1 MRCSK
6 DIRKRVLA
14 FVAGGGSKAAAAK
27 RFQVSRASVYNWL
40 SKKDGLSY
48 EKPGPRKPR
57 KLDWEALRKAV
68 EQHPHRMLK
77 EHAAQFGVSTV
88 AIWKACERMKLTHK
102 KTRGATRKRRIT
114 KRTGAGI

>member
-14 FVAGGGSKAAAAK
+14 FVATGGSKVEAAN

-68 EQHPHRMLK
+68 ERHPERMLK
-77 EHAAQFGVSTV
+77 EHAQQFGVSTV

-102 KTRGATRKRRIT
+102 KTRGATRKRRGIDP
-114 KRTGAGI
+114 TGAGT